1 MPINKKERIRA
12 VWKILLPLEDKM
24 ELLKDF
30 KVSNIVI
37 SEDFA
42 NTAPAEKKIERAR
55 KRLEHGV
62 DTAAIVLNNDN
73 VLIDGYCTYLAAKEL
88 GMEHITATRGYEEL
102 IEAVH
107 GSSKRIFRWRVPPY
121 LIGEIKPGDRCI
133 VLTCKGAKRV
143 RVKNVVQQQT
153 PDIGRSVRKV
163 IKKCV

>member
-88 GMEHITATRGYEEL
+88 GMEHLSL
-102 IEAVH
+102 IH
-107 GSSKRIFRWRVPPY
+107 I
-121 LIGEIKPGDRCI
+121 
-133 VLTCKGAKRV
+133 
-143 RVKNVVQQQT
+143 
-153 PDIGRSVRKV
+153 
-163 IKKCV
+163 

>member
-88 GMEHITATRGYEEL
+88 GMEHITATRGYVEL

-107 GSSKRIFRWRVPPY
+107 GSRHRI
-121 LIGEIKPGDRCI
+121 LAD
-133 VLTCKGAKRV
+133 
-143 RVKNVVQQQT
+143 Q
-153 PDIGRSVRKV
+153 
-163 IKKCV
+163 